1 MPMPSPTQSKRTSS
15 REKTLRLALA
25 GLMGALLV
33 VGKQVMSGLPNIE
46 PVTLLIVL
54 FTLELPRETPA
65 AITVFLLL
73 QGVLYGFGLWWAM
86 YIYVWYLLALL
97 TWLLRRM
104 DNALGWAVFSGIY
117 GLCFGDQR
125 PALRCH
131 ARCGQFCADAAG
143 LPPLAPCAADR
154 KTADRPV
161 NKEKRCPRLLPG
173 AAFFM
178 PGGVSQGKALQQ
190 DPQHSRQV
198 HDGGQQLGNKEKQ
211 GLKHNLGLLSYYK
224 RGDITG
230 SALFVA
236 AGTARSA
243 LYTSEP
249 GKLLQNFECEKT
261 WVDGSS
267 PQKLFDPQQLV
278 VFGHPFAAAG
288 GAGLDLTG
296 VQPYRHIRTAG
307 PAAPHPWCGRPC
319 RSGWA

>member
-15 REKTLRLALA
+15 REKILRLALA

-117 GLCFGDQR
+117 GLCFGGAVCRRVSGGKDTGFCFELVDQR

-161 NKEKRCPRLLPG
+161 NKEKRCPRQKPG
-173 AAFFM
+173 AAFLCQGVYHRVKRSNRTHSIPGRFM
-178 PGGVSQGKALQQ
+178 MGASSSEIKKNRDSNIIQDSFHTAKEEILRGPPCSLRRELPVLPCIRLSRANYCRTLNVEKPG
-190 DPQHSRQV
+190 
-198 HDGGQQLGNKEKQ
+198 
-211 GLKHNLGLLSYYK
+211 
-224 RGDITG
+224 
-230 SALFVA
+230 
-236 AGTARSA
+236 
-243 LYTSEP
+243 
-249 GKLLQNFECEKT
+249 
-261 WVDGSS
+261 
-267 PQKLFDPQQLV
+267 
-278 VFGHPFAAAG
+278 
-288 GAGLDLTG
+288 
-296 VQPYRHIRTAG
+296 
-307 PAAPHPWCGRPC
+307 
-319 RSGWA
+319 